1 MKALFIIFMLLT
13 GVASFAQN
21 INGVIN
27 SYIKVDNVDLT
38 ESKLRLDNV
47 DSIAVH
53 DSVIIIQMQGAEIS
67 AVAVDSIN
75 GVVTDNNG
83 AGNWEFAEVC
93 AIDGKWVTF
102 KKKFKNHYDEDGFI
116 QVIKINDYQNPVVT
130 NTLTCQPWNGETG
143 GVLVLFASGTVTL
156 NADVDVS
163 LNGFRGGG
171 HEESTYSCSF
181 LIPID
186 DYEYTTSSGRGG
198 KKGEGVAVATNN
210 DCGKGPLGNG
220 GGGGNDHNSGGG
232 GGANIT
238 YGGNGGENQDP
249 GNFTCKGYFPGL
261 AGRSLSNSNGQLY
274 LGGGGGAG
282 HSNSTLDDGGG
293 NGGGIVIIVANE
305 IVSNGNRILSNAG
318 DGLLGFGD
326 GAGAGGAGGTV
337 FLHVNNYADAVTIE
351 ANGGTGGN
359 ADGFISPRCFGPGGG
374 GAGGAVWLKDTVS
387 NVMVTATLTGGQPGT
402 VVNTTSNCAGNTQG
416 ATSGG
421 NGQIYLGGEVLEGYK
436 CNNYCAL
443 VMNVDLGENI
453 NTCDADTLIIDAGNP
468 GSSFMWNTGDTSQT
482 IEVFGQGSYLV
493 MIDDGYCIAC
503 DSVDVQNYAKPEH
516 LGPNDFQICGTTAI
530 LDAENPTADYYSWST
545 GDTTQTIT
553 VSEGGDYS
561 VTVSNGNCT
570 NWFGFTVFECFD
582 APNLITPNGDG
593 QNDTWIVPNLEF
605 YPGNNVK
612 IYNRNGQKVF
622 EATEYQNDWDASG
635 LPAGVYYYQF
645 DLNSGEEPKTG
656 TITILRQE

>member
-1 MKALFIIFMLLT
+1 MRTLFIIFILMT
-13 GVASFAQN
+13 GMKNYAQN
-21 INGVIN
+21 LSGVIN
-27 SYIKVDNVDLT
+27 TYIKVDNVDLT
-38 ESKLRLDNV
+38 ESKLKLDNV

-53 DSVIIIQMQGAEIS
+53 DSVLIIQMQGAEILTT
-67 AVAVDSIN
+67 AVDSVN
-75 GVVTDNNG
+75 GLVSEYNG

-102 KKKFKNHYDEDGFI
+102 KKKFKNIYSEDGFV
-116 QVIKINDYQNPVVT
+116 QVIKLADYQNPT
-130 NTLTCQPWNGETG
+130 ITSTLTCQPWDGETG

-156 NADVDVS
+156 NAVVDVS
-163 LNGFRGGG
+163 QNGFRGGQ

-181 LIPID
+181 LIPIE
-186 DYEYTTSSGRGG
+186 DYEYTTNSGRGG
-198 KKGEGVAVATNN
+198 KKGEGVAIATNN

-232 GGANIT
+232 GGANIAS
-238 YGGNGGENQDP
+238 GGNGGENQDP
-249 GNFTCKGYFPGL
+249 GNFTCKGYFPGIG
-261 AGRSLSNSNGQLY
+261 GRLLSNANGQLY

-293 NGGGIVIIVANE
+293 NGGGIVIIVADE
-305 IVSNGNRILSNAG
+305 IVSNGNKILSNAG

-326 GAGAGGAGGTV
+326 GAGAGGAGGSV
-337 FLHVNNYADAVTIE
+337 FLHVNNYVDTVRIE
-351 ANGGTGGN
+351 ANGGVGGN

-374 GAGGAVWLKDTVS
+374 GAGGAVWIKDTIA
-387 NVMVTATLTGGQPGT
+387 NGMVTASLDGGIHGV
-402 VVNTTSNCAGNTQG
+402 VVNTTSPCAGEAQN
-416 ATSGG
+416 ATYGG
-421 NGQIYLGGEVLEGYK
+421 TGQIYYGAEVIEGYK
-436 CNNYCAL
+436 CNNYCGL
-443 VMNVDLGENI
+443 VMNVDLGDNV
-453 NTCDADTLIIDAGNP
+453 NTCDVDTLILDAGNP
-468 GSSFMWNTGDTSQT
+468 GSNFMWNTGDTTQ
-482 IEVFGQGSYLV
+482 IIGVFGQGSYLV

-503 DSVDVQNYAKPEH
+503 DSVDVQNYADPE
-516 LGPNDFQICGTTAI
+516 LTNQNNFTICGTSAV
-530 LDAENPTADYYSWST
+530 LDCGNLGATYAWAT

-553 VSEGGDYS
+553 VSEGGEYS
-561 VTVSNGNCT
+561 VNVSNGNCDR
-570 NWFGFTVFECFD
+570 WFLFTVIECFD

-593 QNDTWIVPNLEF
+593 QNDFWIVPNLEF

-635 LPAGVYYYQF
+635 LAAGVYYYQF